1 MTGRSNN
8 WRIRWYALQKVS
20 KSDHPKCVYCG
31 CDFPRALEINH
42 KNPTAKKQ
50 EKISGKPVSGYSFYK
65 RIVNGERSVEDLEVT
80 CGVCNKNHYFQRK
93 FGLKWQI
100 IYEDQSSKGRSEN

>member
-1 MTGRSNN
+1 MHWN
-8 WRIRWYALQKVS
+8 ALQKIS
-20 KSDHPKCVYCG
+20 KSGHPKCRYCG

-42 KNPTAKKQ
+42 KNPNAKKL

-65 RIVNGERSVEDLEVT
+65 SIVTGERNTEDLEVA

-93 FGLKWQI
+93 FGLKWQV
-100 IYEDQSSKGRSEN
+100 IYDCPKFQSEERMTKSE